1 MPIGFSVRVDPP
13 ETWGGSPPSFQGARM
28 RVDQAQLVMD
38 RARRDL
44 ARVQADVRILDRRK
58 ERPS

>member
-1 MPIGFSVRVDPP
+1 MPIGFSVRVDLR
-13 ETWGGSPPSFQGARM
+13 ARM